1 MIRCLAV
8 SLLPKNN
15 KTPGGFGGLGAHTD
29 SALHHR
35 RDQDMNLFASM
46 FKPVPNELWQFGLGR
61 PAFLLM
67 SPGQEILADKPSA
80 GQ

>member
-1 MIRCLAV
+1 
-8 SLLPKNN
+8 
-15 KTPGGFGGLGAHTD
+15 
-29 SALHHR
+29 
-35 RDQDMNLFASM
+35 MNLFASM